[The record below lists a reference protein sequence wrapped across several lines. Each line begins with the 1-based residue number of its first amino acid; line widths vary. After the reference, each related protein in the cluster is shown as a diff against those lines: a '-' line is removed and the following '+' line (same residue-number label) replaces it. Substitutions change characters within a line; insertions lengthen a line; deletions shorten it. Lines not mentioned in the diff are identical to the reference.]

1 MDWRRELRR
10 SIATPLLLV
19 LAAAGA
25 AGVPIY
31 RAFERR
37 AASPAAAR
45 AGLDIRVIS
54 KGDPVNLRDELV
66 QGKYTL
72 FDYYADW
79 CPPCRE
85 LAPALEEMV
94 RRNPNVAM
102 RKIDIVDWKH
112 PVAAQQGVD
121 GLPFF
126 RLYGPDGRLIREGE
140 ETLEDLERLF
150 RLSRPVKSL

>member
-1 MDWRRELRR
+1 VV
-10 SIATPLLLV
+10 TPLLLA

-25 AGVPIY
+25 AAFTIY
-31 RAFERR
+31 RALEGGVS
-37 AASPAAAR
+37 SPAASR
-45 AGLDIRVIS
+45 ASLDIRVIS
-54 KGDPVNLRDELV
+54 KGEPVNLRDELV
-66 QGKYTL
+66 PGKYTL

-94 RRNPNVAM
+94 RRNPNVAL

-126 RLYGPDGRLIREGE
+126 RLYAPDGRLIREGE

-150 RLSRPVKSL
+150 RLSRPGGPR

>member
-1 MDWRRELRR
+1 V
-10 SIATPLLLV
+10 A

-25 AGVPIY
+25 VGFTLY
-31 RAFERR
+31 GLFQRR
-37 AASPAAAR
+37 AASPELSR

-54 KGDPVNLRDELV
+54 KGEPVNLRDELV
-66 QGKYTL
+66 PGKYTL

-94 RRNPNVAM
+94 RRNPNVAL

-140 ETLEDLERLF
+140 DTLEDLERLF
-150 RLSRPVKSL
+150 HLSLPVAPR

>member
-1 MDWRRELRR
+1 MRA
-10 SIATPLLLV
+10 SVVTPLLLA

-25 AGVPIY
+25 AGFTVY
-31 RAFERR
+31 RIFERQ
-37 AASPAAAR
+37 AAPPTA

-54 KGDPVNLRDELV
+54 RGEPVNLRRELV
-66 QGKYTL
+66 PGKYTL

-94 RRNPNVAM
+94 RRNPNLAL

-140 ETLEDLERLF
+140 ETLQDLERLF
-150 RLSRPVKSL
+150 HLNRAGVTL